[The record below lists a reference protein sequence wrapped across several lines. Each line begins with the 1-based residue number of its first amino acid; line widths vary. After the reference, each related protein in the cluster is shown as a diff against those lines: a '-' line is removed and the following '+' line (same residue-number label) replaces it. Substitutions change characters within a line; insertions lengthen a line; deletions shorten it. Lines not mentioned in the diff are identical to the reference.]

1 MTAMLY
7 APERSMTPTQIALA
21 AERRQ
26 RLRRLS
32 PSKQPSIIVA
42 EPSKAPPDNVPPE
55 NNLSSLL
62 DEYLKAAS
70 DLESRIAQLRQ
81 SITTGLSELQSLRG
95 EFERLQD
102 VKVPMV
108 RAIAAATCD
117 HYGLNMID
125 IVSVRRTPRIV
136 FSRQVAMY
144 LARKMTFHSLKSIG
158 NYFGNRDHTTVKHA
172 VEKIE
177 VLLEANSDGGALRG
191 DVDQIRAKI
200 IAACA

>member
-1 MTAMLY
+1 MTAMLHV
-7 APERSMTPTQIALA
+7 PERSMTPTQMALA

-26 RLRRLS
+26 RLGRLS

-42 EPSKAPPDNVPPE
+42 EPSKAPPENVLPE
-55 NNLSSLL
+55 NNPSPLL

-70 DLESRIAQLRQ
+70 DLEGRIAQLRQ
-81 SITTGLSELQSLRG
+81 SITTGLRELQSLRG
-95 EFERLQD
+95 EFERLQE

-117 HYGLNMID
+117 HYGLNLID
-125 IVSVRRTPRIV
+125 IVSVRRTTGIVLPRH
-136 FSRQVAMY
+136 VAMY

-158 NYFGNRDHTTVKHA
+158 NYFGNRDHATVKHA

-177 VLLEANSDGGALRG
+177 VLLDANSDGGALRG

-200 IAACA
+200 IVACA